1 MKKTKINSTEFAQRL
16 GAYSHGY
23 CVEIGDAKLI
33 FTTGQIALDKNG
45 QVLCPDDPAKQ
56 AEFIYESLQKILNQS
71 GASLDDVVKTTVF
84 VTDMNDFAKISAVR
98 NKYFKTAEPVSTLVE
113 VNKFVKPGCLVEI
126 EVIAV
131 KQSYHTPGV

>member
-1 MKKTKINSTEFAQRL
+1 MRKIKINSPQFAERM

-23 CVEIGDAKLI
+23 KIEIGDTVLI
-33 FTTGQIALDKNG
+33 FTTGQIAMDKNG
-45 QVLCPDDPAKQ
+45 DVLYPDDPAKQ

-84 VTDMNDFAKISAVR
+84 VTDMNDFPKISTVR
-98 NKYFKTAEPVSTLVE
+98 NKYFKNAEPVSTLVE
-113 VNKFVKPGCLVEI
+113 VKKLVKEGCRVEI

-131 KQSYHTPGV
+131 KQTEKR

>member
-23 CVEIGDAKLI
+23 KVEIGDTVMI
-33 FTTGQIALDKNG
+33 FSTGQIALDRDGN
-45 QVLCPDDPAKQ
+45 VLFPDDPAKQ
-56 AEFIYESLQKILNQS
+56 AGFVYESLAKILRQA

-84 VTDMNDFAKISAVR
+84 VTDMADFAKISAVR
-98 NKYFKTAEPVSTLVE
+98 NKYFKNSEPVSTLVE
-113 VNKFVKPGCLVEI
+113 VNKLVKPGCRVEI

-131 KQSYHTPGV
+131 RQK